1 MNWNHYLSNSFGL
14 FNIVGIIIGMT
25 EERILVCTS
34 DSYRDIMTSAL
45 SLLSAAVAATGVI
58 SISVSVLVLATTPP
72 SRLSSSV
79 ELENF

>member
-25 EERILVCTS
+25 EERILVSTS

>member
-1 MNWNHYLSNSFGL
+1 MNWNQYLSNSFGL

-25 EERILVCTS
+25 EERILVSTS